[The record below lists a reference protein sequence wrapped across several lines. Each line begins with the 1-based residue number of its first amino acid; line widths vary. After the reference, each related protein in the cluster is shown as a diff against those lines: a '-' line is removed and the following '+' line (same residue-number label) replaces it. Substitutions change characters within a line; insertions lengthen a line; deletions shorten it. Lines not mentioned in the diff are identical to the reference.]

1 MKALSS
7 TGYLKTLITASSPID
22 VEAKNKQSELITLY
36 TRVIW
41 FGNGS
46 LKALHDHSEGF
57 SRRFIIIRVKPKP
70 KDRIDDPHLTEKIL
84 FEKDE
89 IFRWMLQ
96 GLQRLIANDFKFTI
110 SERTRQT
117 IETAIAD
124 NCNIIE
130 FLKGQERVEFND
142 GYSESTAEL
151 YKEYTDWCEK
161 NSLTSIQRDDTVS
174 WLKTNA
180 QRYGLIFSNHIR
192 NSQGHEVRGFKGIR
206 CISRKI

>member
-117 IETAIAD
+117 IETAIDLLDRVQGIA
-124 NCNIIE
+124 
-130 FLKGQERVEFND
+130 EREKYIAEQYNED
-142 GYSESTAEL
+142 GGG
-151 YKEYTDWCEK
+151 
-161 NSLTSIQRDDTVS
+161 SLDQFQAVALMTGT
-174 WLKTNA
+174 
-180 QRYGLIFSNHIR
+180 LILM
-192 NSQGHEVRGFKGIR
+192 QD
-206 CISRKI
+206 